1 MKYENPICEIVE
13 LKSLDVIT
21 TSDGT
26 TNDGGD
32 THGTNWDP
40 ANVNG

>member
-21 TSDGT
+21 TSDGGDT
-26 TNDGGD
+26 PGADWDPTNDPTSG
-32 THGTNWDP
+32 
-40 ANVNG
+40 